1 MVKITKEELIQ
12 AYEALEERCMTQSA
26 SWVLEFLFKI
36 DSNAEITDKK
46 ENIQISFAK
55 TLFRNG
61 EFKRAQQILSKK
73 TDQVSISIY
82 FLSKLLDTQ
91 RQLTQNIPEDSTFIG
106 DLPVSTK
113 RTTENYMG
121 ISKELETLGKTT
133 ELDPLNL
140 YILGLAYAKSGL
152 YDKACDALLTSLNGF
167 PINYSAWKQLI
178 LVLTR
183 FDNNKITE
191 AVQRFPNHV
200 ISDIFKVQLKSEL
213 QTEDA
218 VASFTQLDISNSF
231 PRVAPIIALEAEI
244 HYNDRN
250 FEKSAQIFTELR
262 ENYPYRLDGLE
273 LYSNLLFVKE
283 DLAALS
289 QLAQE
294 LSQIDK
300 YRPETLTVLGNFYA
314 LSGWHAEA
322 IEYFSQ
328 ALRFDA
334 DYNFAW
340 TLIGH
345 EYVELQNIPA
355 ATASYTKAFEA
366 NPRDFR
372 ALYGLGRAF
381 ELSTMPYHAILF
393 YRKAVIM
400 NPSDS
405 RLWMALGECY
415 EELDQIENAI
425 KCYQRAVCNTDD
437 EGSAIFKLGI
447 LYKASGDQDRAAFC
461 FGSFIEKRNGD
472 EGSSINTSANFS
484 VGVADT
490 EDDTEKRES
499 EREAISFLAHYYLS
513 KKDKEKADQYANM
526 MLQDPTLAQ
535 EGKSL
540 MKDINSLSN

>member
-1 MVKITKEELIQ
+1 MPQITKEELIK
-12 AYEALEERCMTQSA
+12 AYEELESRCMTQSA
-26 SWVLEFLFKI
+26 SWILEFLIEI
-36 DSNAEITDKK
+36 DPKTEIHGRK
-46 ENIQISFAK
+46 ENVQLSFAK

-61 EFKRAQQILSKK
+61 EFKRAQQILEKNS
-73 TDQVSISIY
+73 DQVSISILY
-82 FLSKLLDTQ
+82 LSKLLETQ

-113 RTTENYMG
+113 KTCEKYAQ
-121 ISKELETLGKTT
+121 IAEELEKVN
-133 ELDPLNL
+133 ELIKLDSLNL
-140 YILGLAYAKSGL
+140 YLLGLSYSKSGS
-152 YDKACDALLTSLNGF
+152 YDKACETLLASLNGF
-167 PINYSAWKQLI
+167 PLNYSAWKQLI

-191 AVQRFPNHV
+191 AVQKFPNHIV
-200 ISDIFKVQLKSEL
+200 SDIFKVQLKSEL

-218 VASFTQLDISNSF
+218 VPSFTQLDIAGKF
-231 PRVAPIIALEAEI
+231 PRVAPIIALEAEL

-250 FEKSAQIFTELR
+250 FEKSAQIFAELR
-262 ENYPYRLDGLE
+262 ERYPNRLDALE

-294 LSQIDK
+294 LSLIDK
-300 YRPETLTVLGNFYA
+300 YRPETLTVLGNFFA
-314 LSGWHAEA
+314 LSGLHTEA

-381 ELSTMPYHAILF
+381 ELSAMPYHAILF

-415 EELDQIENAI
+415 EDLDQVDNAI

-437 EGSAIFKLGI
+437 EGSAIFKLGR
-447 LYKASGDQDRAAFC
+447 LYKQSDDQDRAAFC
-461 FGSFIEKRNGD
+461 FGSFIDKKNGD
-472 EGSSINTSANFS
+472 ENGTSAGGAAFMLNL
-484 VGVADT
+484 ADT
-490 EDDTEKRES
+490 EDDTEKREN

-513 KKDKEKADQYANM
+513 KKDKEKADHYANM
-526 MLQDPTLAQ
+526 MLQDPSLAQ

-540 MKDINSLSN
+540 MKDINAL